1 MSIFVRIKSVA
12 TYKKVVYYS
21 VVLTDSND
29 EEILETEVESLFE
42 NFLKRHQ
49 ADNIKKLTHILAWM
63 KEIGEN
69 RGALID
75 DFRHEKKASA
85 LPPKGKDRK
94 PVFMIKGKNDINDLR
109 LYCFPVNE
117 RVVFL
122 FNGGIKTT
130 KKAQECP
137 NVSDHFKIANKLV
150 SCLDDLFANKD
161 ISWNS
166 EFTDIEF
173 AEDLIFEI

>member
-1 MSIFVRIKSVA
+1 MSTFARIKSVA

-21 VVLTDSND
+21 VILTDSKE
-29 EEILETEVESLFE
+29 EEILEVETESLFE
-42 NFLKRHQ
+42 DFLNRNQ
-49 ADNIKKLTHILAWM
+49 TDNRKKLTHILAWM

-94 PVFMIKGKNDINDLR
+94 PVFMSKGKNDINDLR

-137 NVSDHFKIANKLV
+137 NVSTHFDIANKLV
-150 SCLDDLFANKD
+150 SCLDDLFLSKE
-161 ISWNS
+161 ISWNK

>member
-21 VVLTDSND
+21 VVLTDSMD
-29 EEILETEVESLFE
+29 EEILETETESLFE
-42 NFLKRHQ
+42 DFLKRHQ
-49 ADNIKKLTHILAWM
+49 TDNQKKLIHILSWM

-69 RGALID
+69 RGALND

-85 LPPKGKDRK
+85 LPPKGQNRK
-94 PVFMIKGKNDINDLR
+94 PVFVNKGKNDINDLR
-109 LYCFPVNE
+109 LYCFPMNE
-117 RVVFL
+117 SVVFL

-150 SCLDDLFANKD
+150 SCIDDLFASGEL
-161 ISWNS
+161 SWNN
-166 EFTDIEF
+166 EFSDIKF